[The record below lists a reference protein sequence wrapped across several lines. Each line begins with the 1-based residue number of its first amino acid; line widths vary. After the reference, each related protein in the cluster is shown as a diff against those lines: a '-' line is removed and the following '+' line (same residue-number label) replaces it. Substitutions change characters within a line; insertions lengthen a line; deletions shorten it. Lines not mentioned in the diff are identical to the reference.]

1 MCPAKESQLCRVWRE
16 NISRKSSLQTKC
28 ILRGTGWISRMTVKK
43 CMLSGASEPLHLPG
57 STRDC
62 FSHQEIAIT
71 IETDFFFF
79 KWHENQSRTL
89 FLKTKS
95 LEASICFKLSLTASS
110 LLVALTLFPGSLHT
124 QWKRLRRYIIISSL
138 FWFCV
143 RNWFLWHYLATIG
156 TYFKFSTKIFIKIPL
171 T

>member
-1 MCPAKESQLCRVWRE
+1 MYFEGRPAEFLGWQ
-16 NISRKSSLQTKC
+16 RKSACSPGRPNPSICQGQLVT
-28 ILRGTGWISRMTVKK
+28 
-43 CMLSGASEPLHLPG
+43 AS
-57 STRDC
+57 C
-62 FSHQEIAIT
+62 HQAIAIT
-71 IETDFFFF
+71 VETDLFFF
-79 KWHENQSRTL
+79 KWHENQSRTS

-95 LEASICFKLSLTASS
+95 LEASICFKLSPTASS
-110 LLVALTLFPGSLHT
+110 LPVALTLFPGSLHT
-124 QWKRLRRYIIISSL
+124 QWKRLRWYIIISSL